1 MPRPPGDPVRSRAPR
16 LLVAALVVVLA
27 GGVLGAAGLGVDSG
41 DGSTQPPAE
50 TAPGAAPAAEAVV
63 FQGDDFPSGW
73 ERDEREG
80 VQPDA
85 SGNPG
90 GATGEFCPALTGDPT
105 AGRLTSEAES
115 FFTNA
120 EPGSFSFAG
129 SFVGV
134 ADEAALAPAGFQF
147 LAGDLFLRCAADGF
161 AKGFLEGGTE
171 GVTLTEV
178 ATEPIPVVPG
188 EGQAQGR
195 RLTYTARG
203 PNFELPLYVDLAV
216 VQAGASVGLA
226 FLGAYNEP
234 LAPELELQLLDRLL
248 GRMAATG

>member
-1 MPRPPGDPVRSRAPR
+1 VPHLPGDPARSRAPR
-16 LLVAALVVVLA
+16 LLVAALVVVLT
-27 GGVLGAAGLGVDSG
+27 GGVLGAAGVGVD
-41 DGSTQPPAE
+41 DGTEPANSPAGPA
-50 TAPGAAPAAEAVV
+50 TAPAAEAVV
-63 FQGDDFPSGW
+63 FQGGDFPSGW
-73 ERDEREG
+73 ERDDRGG

-85 SGNPG
+85 PGNPG

-105 AGRLTSEAES
+105 AGRLTSESES

-120 EPGSFSFAG
+120 EPGRFSFAG

-134 ADEAALAPAGFQF
+134 ADDAALAPAGFEF
-147 LAGDLFLRCAADGF
+147 LVGEPFLRCATDGF

-178 ATEPIPVVPG
+178 ASEPIPVVPG

-195 RLTYTARG
+195 RVTFSARG
-203 PNFELPLYVDLAV
+203 PNFELPLYVDLAI

-226 FLGAYNEP
+226 FLGAYNQP
-234 LAPELELQLLDRLL
+234 LAPELELHLLDRLL